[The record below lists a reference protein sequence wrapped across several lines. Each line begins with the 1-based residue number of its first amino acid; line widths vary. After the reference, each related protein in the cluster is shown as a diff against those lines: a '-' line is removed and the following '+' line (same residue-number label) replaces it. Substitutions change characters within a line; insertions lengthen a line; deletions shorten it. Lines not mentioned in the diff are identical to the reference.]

1 MRKLSVDGTPIDIEP
16 YMGALMACF
25 RRAEGLAAVY
35 LYGSYGTPYQTP
47 LSDVDLALVYRSD
60 AVPTSQAESEMVGCI
75 LAAVREDDVSVTV
88 LNRAAAPFQFRVLST
103 GRLIYCADRL
113 ALADFVERVIN
124 AYGDYITDY
133 EGFLHEY
140 DAALVERYGR

>member
-1 MRKLSVDGTPIDIEP
+1 MRKLSVDGRPIDIEP
-16 YMGALMACF
+16 CMGALADCF

-60 AVPTSQAESEMVGCI
+60 AVPTFRAEIEMVGCI
-75 LAAVREDDVSVTV
+75 LEAVREDDVSATV
-88 LNRAAAPFQFRVLST
+88 LNRAPAPFQFRVLST
-103 GRLIYCADRL
+103 GRLIYCSDRL
-113 ALADFVERVIN
+113 ALADFVERVLN
-124 AYGDYITDY
+124 AYGDYVTDY
-133 EGFLHEY
+133 ERFLREY